1 MIPLSDNVRG
11 QRFPLITVVL
21 IAVNTV
27 IFLFELSLG
36 PEIKELINTF
46 GMTPARLVR
55 SWSNPMVLMTL
66 FTYMFLHGG
75 LGHLIGNMLYLWIFG
90 DNIEDRMGHGR
101 FLIFYLSSGVLA
113 SLVQI
118 VAAPHAQ
125 LPTVGAS
132 GAIAGVLGAYLLL
145 FPQARIRVLIPI
157 PFFFFV
163 TSVPAVLVL
172 GGWFLLQFFRGLMSL
187 NVPMQR
193 GGVAWWAHIGGF
205 LAGMILMPVFR
216 KKREESPYEA
226 WDRGMQRWQ

>member
-11 QRFPLITVVL
+11 RRFPLVTVLL
-21 IAVNTV
+21 IVVNTV

-36 PEIKELINTF
+36 PEVEALINSF
-46 GMTPARLVR
+46 GMIPARLVS
-55 SWSNPMVLMTL
+55 SWTDPLVLLTL
-66 FTYMFLHGG
+66 FTAMFLHGG

-101 FLIFYLSSGVLA
+101 FLIFYLFSGVLA
-113 SLVQI
+113 SLVEV
-118 VAAPHAQ
+118 VAAPTAQ

-157 PFFFFV
+157 PLFFFV

-172 GGWFLLQFFRGLMSL
+172 GSWFLLQFYRGLMSM

-205 LAGMILMPVFR
+205 IAGMILMPIFR
-216 KKREESPYEA
+216 KKREEAPYEE
-226 WDRGMQRWQ
+226 WERGFQRWQ